1 MQKRAVSLL
10 LLAGMTFSLPFSAIA
25 APAPAAKTASNP
37 AIQAIHKLQKIET
50 VTYRVATDFYLY
62 NVLNRDPGQLRKM
75 QAQLAE
81 GDVLIAG
88 TGNAALQLK
97 WNEFKRA
104 CTTAKFTAEN
114 VADNDSIN
122 AVDSTLNILTSSI
135 RANITEQRATGAIV
149 VDKMA
154 DMLYDEYVTMQL
166 MTSAYLRKSADYFG
180 GAVVASQ
187 SGAVE
192 IDKLAA
198 KFGTQLDQLNRYYAK
213 NPKVAPLLKEVTTR
227 WVFVRGSFINYN
239 QNNVPFVIGR
249 SNEIITDK
257 LMAAYSTLL

>member
-1 MQKRAVSLL
+1 MQKPAVCLL
-10 LLAGMTFSLPFSAIA
+10 ILAGLASFQPLSAVA
-25 APAPAAKTASNP
+25 APAPAAKTTNSP
-37 AIQAIHKLQKIET
+37 AIQAIHKLQKMET
-50 VTYRVATDFYLY
+50 VAYRTATAFYLY
-62 NVLNRDPGQLRKM
+62 NVLNRDPVQFRKM
-75 QAQLAE
+75 QTQLAE
-81 GDVLIAG
+81 GDALINEAG
-88 TGNAALQLK
+88 NPALQQK
-97 WNEFKRA
+97 WSEFKRA

-122 AVDSTLNILTSSI
+122 AVDSSLSNLTTNI
-135 RANITEQRATGAIV
+135 RANITEQRAAGAIV

-154 DMLYDEYVTMQL
+154 DMLYDEYVTMQI

-198 KFGTQLDQLNRYYAK
+198 KFGSQLDQLNHYYAK
-213 NPKVAPLLKEVTTR
+213 NQKVGPLLKEVTTR

-249 SNEIITDK
+249 SNELITEK
-257 LMAAYSTLL
+257 LMAAYATLL